1 MADNVREI
9 LELFCDVLWMF
20 VCINDHQ
27 WMLTALYGEDN
38 THDFIEIVDVYD
50 EHLCQIKGVSSPA
63 FIVLFCFH
71 CICKQGVMP
80 SNCRT

>member
-1 MADNVREI
+1 MDVCVRKR
-9 LELFCDVLWMF
+9 
-20 VCINDHQ
+20 
-27 WMLTALYGEDN
+27 MLTEAYGEDN
-38 THDFIEIVDVYD
+38 THDFIEIVDVYV